1 MDKTEGFKKFLYN
14 QVSLVIGI
22 VGISFG
28 IFNMIQAPKSDL
40 QVIEALNNIRDNH
53 IHTIE
58 ENVKRIDDT
67 NTSAVSDDKRSPDE
81 NRNDPQERLPVVK
94 NNL

>member
-22 VGISFG
+22 VGVSFG
-28 IFNMIQAPKSDL
+28 IFNMLQTPKTDI

-58 ENVKRIDDT
+58 ENVKRIDEANTQQYQDT
-67 NTSAVSDDKRSPDE
+67 RDRLTKIETILN
-81 NRNDPQERLPVVK
+81 ERLPSK
-94 NNL
+94 K

>member
-22 VGISFG
+22 VGVSFG
-28 IFNMIQAPKSDL
+28 IFNMIQTPKTDI

-58 ENVKRIDDT
+58 ENVKRIDEANTQQYQDT
-67 NTSAVSDDKRSPDE
+67 RDRLTKIETILN
-81 NRNDPQERLPVVK
+81 ERLPIK
-94 NNL
+94 K

>member
-22 VGISFG
+22 VGVSFG
-28 IFNMIQAPKSDL
+28 IFNMLQAPKSDI
-40 QVIEALNNIRDNH
+40 QVMEALNNIRDNH

-58 ENVKRIDDT
+58 ENVKRIDDA
-67 NTSAVSDDKRSPDE
+67 NTEQYQDTRDRLTKIE
-81 NRNDPQERLPVVK
+81 TILNERLPSK
-94 NNL
+94 K

>member
-22 VGISFG
+22 VGVTFG
-28 IFNMIQAPKSDL
+28 ISNML
-40 QVIEALNNIRDNH
+40 QTPQTDIKVIEALNNIRDNH

-58 ENVKRIDDT
+58 ENVKRIDE
-67 NTSAVSDDKRSPDE
+67 E
-81 NRNDPQERLPVVK
+81 NQDQYRDMSNRMTRIETILNERLPAK

>member
-1 MDKTEGFKKFLYN
+1 MDKQESFKKFLYN

-22 VGISFG
+22 VGVSFG
-28 IFNMIQAPKSDL
+28 IFNMLQAPKSDI

-58 ENVKRIDDT
+58 ENVKRIDQANSERYRDT
-67 NTSAVSDDKRSPDE
+67 SERLIKIETILD
-81 NRNDPQERLPVVK
+81 ERLPAK
-94 NNL
+94 Q

>member
-1 MDKTEGFKKFLYN
+1 MDKTDGFKKFLYN

-22 VGISFG
+22 VGVSFG
-28 IFNMIQAPKSDL
+28 IFNMLQAPKSDI

-67 NTSAVSDDKRSPDE
+67 NTKQYQDTSDRLTRIE
-81 NRNDPQERLPVVK
+81 TILEERLPAK
-94 NNL
+94 K

>member
-22 VGISFG
+22 VGVSFG
-28 IFNMIQAPKSDL
+28 IFNML
-40 QVIEALNNIRDNH
+40 QTPQTDIKVIEALNNIRDNH

-58 ENVKRIDDT
+58 ENVKRIDE
-67 NTSAVSDDKRSPDE
+67 E
-81 NRNDPQERLPVVK
+81 NQDQYRDMSERMTRIETILNERLPAK
-94 NNL
+94 Q

>member
-1 MDKTEGFKKFLYN
+1 MDKTEEFKKFLYN

-22 VGISFG
+22 VGVSFG
-28 IFNMIQAPKSDL
+28 IFNMLQTPKTDI

-58 ENVKRIDDT
+58 ENVKRIDEANTQQYQDT
-67 NTSAVSDDKRSPDE
+67 RDRLTKIETILN
-81 NRNDPQERLPVVK
+81 ERLPNK
-94 NNL
+94 K

>member
-22 VGISFG
+22 VGLSFG
-28 IFNMIQAPKSDL
+28 IFNMLQAPKSDI

-58 ENVKRIDDT
+58 ENVKRIDEANTQQYQDT
-67 NTSAVSDDKRSPDE
+67 RDRLTKIE
-81 NRNDPQERLPVVK
+81 TILMERLPSK
-94 NNL
+94 K

>member
-1 MDKTEGFKKFLYN
+1 MEKQETFKKFLYN

-22 VGISFG
+22 VGVSFG
-28 IFNMIQAPKSDL
+28 IFNMIQAPKSDI

-58 ENVKRIDDT
+58 ENVKRIDQT
-67 NTSAVSDDKRSPDE
+67 NTSQYQDMSERLTKIE
-81 NRNDPQERLPVVK
+81 TILEERLPSK
-94 NNL
+94 K

>member
-22 VGISFG
+22 VGVSFG
-28 IFNMIQAPKSDL
+28 IFNMLQAPKSDI

-58 ENVKRIDDT
+58 ENVKRIDEANTQQYQDT
-67 NTSAVSDDKRSPDE
+67 RDRLTKIETILN
-81 NRNDPQERLPVVK
+81 ERLPSNK
-94 NNL
+94 

>member
-22 VGISFG
+22 VGVSFG
-28 IFNMIQAPKSDL
+28 IFNMLQAPKSDI

-58 ENVKRIDDT
+58 ENIKRIDDSNVQQYQT
-67 NTSAVSDDKRSPDE
+67 TSDRLTRIE
-81 NRNDPQERLPVVK
+81 TILQERLPAK
-94 NNL
+94 K

>member
-22 VGISFG
+22 VGVTFG
-28 IFNMIQAPKSDL
+28 IFNML
-40 QVIEALNNIRDNH
+40 QTPQTDIKVIEALNNIRDNH

-58 ENVKRIDDT
+58 ENVKRIDEENQDQYRDM
-67 NTSAVSDDKRSPDE
+67 SDRMTRIE
-81 NRNDPQERLPVVK
+81 TILNERLPAK
-94 NNL
+94 Q

>member
-22 VGISFG
+22 VGVTFG
-28 IFNMIQAPKSDL
+28 IFNML
-40 QVIEALNNIRDNH
+40 QTPQTDIKVIEALNNIRDNH

-58 ENVKRIDDT
+58 ENVKRIDQ
-67 NTSAVSDDKRSPDE
+67 E
-81 NRNDPQERLPVVK
+81 NQNQYRDMSERMTRIETILNERLPVK
-94 NNL
+94 K